1 MYKGLIIQP
10 FIFNM
15 KYLKSFTIN
24 NHRLNIQGKN
34 LIITGNN
41 GAGKTVFLNEL
52 YNQVKKNIDLSKL
65 KKKQNNYSKFLNIS
79 KEINTYKDVLDIDE
93 DFLKDLDYILS
104 NEEIL
109 PESVFKENIEKI
121 YSTYNRKF
129 LSFLT
134 EYTYHKSNIKYTDI
148 YTNFDP
154 KDDIESQLF
163 YNDNSKKYF
172 FSKVEH
178 IKNSK
183 NIIEKN
189 FMELINQKINISF
202 YDPSSLKDKIL
213 KKSAVC
219 LLFTASR
226 LYFPETHLTMG
237 NYYSICDIK
246 YYKDKALNLFD
257 HELEGSFERYIIE
270 ERKNLLNSSQRNKH
284 KKWLN
289 KVENDL
295 KFIFENNTTQL
306 SFDDKNDRV
315 LIIQNNGDK
324 FFGLN
329 ELPSGFKAIFNIYSS
344 LLMRTCLLD
353 INHMDLEGIVIIDEI
368 DVHLHISLQKKILPF
383 LIRSFPEVQFIVS
396 THSPFVITST
406 ADTVVYDISSGE
418 FFEDDLSRY
427 SYESVIKGL
436 FHIDT
441 KSEQLKTEI
450 QTIATILN
458 SEPNN
463 YEKLREIL
471 REITPYAKQLDVES
485 KSFYFKALN
494 HLLDNQELGDLDV

>member
-1 MYKGLIIQP
+1 
-10 FIFNM
+10 M

-52 YNQVKKNIDLSKL
+52 YNQVKKNIDLNKL
-65 KKKQNNYSKFLNIS
+65 KKKKNNYSKFVNIS

-109 PESVFKENIEKI
+109 PESAFKENIEKI

-134 EYTYHKSNIKYTDI
+134 EYTHHKSNIKYTDI

-172 FSKVEH
+172 FNKIEH

-202 YDPSSLKDKIL
+202 YDPSSLKGKIL

-237 NYYSICDIK
+237 NYYNICDIE
-246 YYKDKALNLFD
+246 YYKDKALDLFD
-257 HELEGSFERYIIE
+257 HDLEGSFERYIIE
-270 ERKNLLNSSQRNKH
+270 ERKNLLNSSQSNKH

-295 KFIFENNTTQL
+295 RFIFENNTIQL

-406 ADTVVYDISSGE
+406 SDTVVYDISSGE
-418 FFEDDLSRY
+418 FFEEDLSRY
-427 SYESVIKGL
+427 SYEAIIKGL
-436 FHIDT
+436 FHVNPIS
-441 KSEQLKTEI
+441 SEINESIETLKDLLNERSINYDNIRSIVKGLIQLER
-450 QTIATILN
+450 N
-458 SEPNN
+458 G
-463 YEKLREIL
+463 
-471 REITPYAKQLDVES
+471 
-485 KSFYFKALN
+485 
-494 HLLDNQELGDLDV
+494 LLDKKLKNLYLQAINLLADHNQLEDLDV